1 MKKPETPPTTPLTA
15 EEQERAA
22 KFDKLDDAKAGK
34 LTRDY
39 YTTHQSDAAAAA
51 ERFDKYDSDKD
62 GFVSREEY
70 ILKGKMTKN

>member
-1 MKKPETPPTTPLTA
+1 MKKPETPPTKPLTA

-22 KFDKLDDAKAGK
+22 KFDKLDEAKTGK
-34 LTRDY
+34 ITRDY

-62 GFVSREEY
+62 GLVSREEY
-70 ILKGKMTKN
+70 ILKGKMPKK